1 MTKRIRELGVCLAY
15 PKAEGS
21 PYHLAVAEYDRLL
34 ADWMAGKAFFDAE
47 MHYGGRVSLRL
58 ADIVALAEITPA
70 SLAAQREDERADKA
84 EDLIDG
90 LDD

>member
-21 PYHLAVAEYDRLL
+21 PYHLAISEFERLRE
-34 ADWMAGKAFFDAE
+34 DWMAGKAFCDAE
-47 MHYGGRVSLRL
+47 MHYGGKVALRL
-58 ADIVALAEITPA
+58 ADIVAIARVTPDSIA
-70 SLAAQREDERADKA
+70 TQRDDERADKA